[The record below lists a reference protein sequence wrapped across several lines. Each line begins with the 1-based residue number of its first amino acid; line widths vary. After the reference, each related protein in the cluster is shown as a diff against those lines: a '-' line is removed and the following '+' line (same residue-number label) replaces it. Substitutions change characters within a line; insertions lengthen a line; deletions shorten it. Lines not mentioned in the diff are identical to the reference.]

1 MGGGG
6 GDLGKVYTEVRF
18 HSTKQR
24 GPRAKSVWVHLDEAK
39 TGVLTTGLLRTL
51 T

>member
-6 GDLGKVYTEVRF
+6 GDLGKVYTEARF
-18 HSTKQR
+18 HSTIQR
-24 GPRAKSVWVHLDEAK
+24 SPRAKSIWVHLDEAK
-39 TGVLTTGLLRTL
+39 TGVLITGLLITL